1 MRIDMHQDA
10 LAEVQALCSAAEVT
24 PKGVHALRHAAG
36 TRLYA
41 ETRDL
46 EATARHLGHR
56 KLETTRIY
64 AKWSDR
70 QLRETIGRW

>member
-1 MRIDMHQDA
+1 MP
-10 LAEVQALCSAAEVT
+10 ALCQAAEVT
-24 PKGVHALRHAAG
+24 PKGVHVLRHSAG

-46 EATARHLGHR
+46 EATARHLGHS

>member
-1 MRIDMHQDA
+1 
-10 LAEVQALCSAAEVT
+10 VT
-24 PKGVHALRHAAG
+24 AKGGHALRHAPG

-41 ETRDL
+41 ETHDL
-46 EATARHLGHR
+46 EATARHLGHS

>member
-1 MRIDMHQDA
+1 MSEYRITGDPSHVGDNSRFRRWCV
-10 LAEVQALCSAAEVT
+10 LL
-24 PKGVHALRHAAG
+24 
-36 TRLYA
+36 
-41 ETRDL
+41 D
-46 EATARHLGHR
+46 ATARHLGHS